1 MQTPA
6 ATIVCPNYTCEQPN
20 PEHHQFCEKCRTPL
34 PKRYLWVVGT
44 RVQKFK
50 EKFKDFNSGE
60 VLADRYVLKGDRL
73 LLDTKPGKVP
83 DVPVEIP
90 DLILPYLRLFSHRIH
105 VPQVYGQLVDE
116 KISKDDLWLLEQGPI
131 YSANPTPSGSEP
143 METPAPQTG
152 KLMPALIGQW
162 AKASPLR
169 QLNWLWQIA
178 NLWHPFMGEGVAGS
192 LLNPELIR
200 VEGSIV
206 RLLEL
211 RLDSKF
217 PNLENLGQ
225 FWSEWIST
233 ANPLIAPFLEQ
244 LCQLL
249 SDGEIKTSDQLV
261 ALLDRALNV
270 CGQLQKREYAIATD
284 TNQGPSRRRNED
296 ACYPNESSTLI
307 TSASGLSSLAIVC
320 DGIGGHEGGNVAS
333 NMAIDAVK
341 KHIEQQQKS
350 LTNLSDPR
358 TITTTLENAA
368 GAANEAISAK
378 NDSQQKQGRQRMG
391 TTLVM
396 SYTHAHELYIT
407 HVGDSRAY
415 WINRSGCRQVTID
428 DDVAS
433 RHVCFGYILYRDALQ
448 QPSSGSLVQALG
460 MGPSAHLHPSVGR
473 FIIDEDSLF
482 LLCSDGLSD
491 NDRVEQYW
499 QSKILPVLNGE
510 LSLTQGVNHLIDL
523 ANYHNGHDN
532 VTVALVHCRVSPN
545 PTAQITPEALLA
557 ELEQIPLPLM
567 HPDAHPDEDTE
578 LPKQE
583 VSTSAPTKLATRST
597 GSRPLL
603 PILLAMILVVGLGIV
618 ALNLNLLKKIA
629 GSKNSESSSENKAAT
644 NLETTSTTNS
654 NPLPPQKWEELNPG
668 TLYQIKANS
677 DQPESAQS
685 FSLYE
690 QSIDT
695 SKNIAQIKT
704 DTFILVKEKPENRNE
719 NAEKWVKVQV
729 CSTSEAT
736 DSATTKPPLGWL
748 SFSELEQAQINLE
761 KSAQEYNDGPCFVEN
776 APPAESSKT
785 EVEPTT
791 SKGKQTNNQNNSKG
805 ANQ

>member
-6 ATIVCPNYTCEQPN
+6 ATIICPNYTCEHPN
-20 PEHHQFCEKCRTPL
+20 PEHNQFCEKCRTPL

-44 RVQKFK
+44 GVKKFK
-50 EKFKDFNSGE
+50 ELNSGE
-60 VLADRYVLKGDRL
+60 VLADRYVFKGDRI
-73 LLDTKPGKVP
+73 LLDTQPGKVP

-90 DLILPYLRLFSHRIH
+90 DLILPYLRLFAQRIH
-105 VPQVYGQLVDE
+105 IPQVYGQLVE
-116 KISKDDLWLLEQGPI
+116 QKITKDDIWLLEQGPI
-131 YSANPTPSGSEP
+131 YATIPTGAGSEVAA
-143 METPAPQTG
+143 TGAPPLNLALGG
-152 KLMPALIGQW
+152 KLMPPLIGQW

-169 QLNWLWQIA
+169 QLNWLWQLA
-178 NLWHPFMGEGVAGS
+178 NLWQPFMGEGVAGS

-217 PNLENLGQ
+217 PSLEDLGQ
-225 FWSEWIST
+225 FWSEWVST
-233 ANPLIAPFLEQ
+233 ANPLIAPFLAK

-249 SDGEIKTSDQLV
+249 TDGEIQTCDQLV
-261 ALLDRALNV
+261 ALLDRGLNV
-270 CGQLQKREYAIATD
+270 CGQLQKREYAIAAD

-296 ACYPNESSTLI
+296 ACYPNNSSTLL
-307 TSASGLSSLAIVC
+307 TSESGLSSLAIVC

-341 KHIEQQQKS
+341 KYIQEQQKS
-350 LTNLSDPR
+350 PANLENPR
-358 TITTTLENAA
+358 TITTILENAA
-368 GAANEAISAK
+368 AAANQEISEK

-396 SYTHAHELYIT
+396 SYTRAHELYIT

-415 WINRSGCRQVTID
+415 WINRNGCRQVTID

-460 MGPSAHLHPSVGR
+460 MGPSAHLHPSVER

-510 LSLTQGVNHLIDL
+510 LTLTQGVNHLIDL
-523 ANYHNGHDN
+523 ANYYNGHDN
-532 VTVALVHCRVSPN
+532 VTVALVRCRVTPN
-545 PTAQITPEALLA
+545 ETAQITPETL
-557 ELEQIPLPLM
+557 LEQLNEIPAPLQD
-567 HPDAHPDEDTE
+567 PDAHPDADTK
-578 LPKQE
+578 LPGQE
-583 VSTSAPTKLATRST
+583 ASSAPTRLATRPT

-603 PILLAMILVVGLGIV
+603 PILLATILVVGLGIV

-629 GSKNSESSSENKAAT
+629 GLNNSESSSENQLAT
-644 NLETTSTTNS
+644 NSQDNSTTNP
-654 NPLPPQKWEELNPG
+654 NPPVSLKWEDLKIG
-668 TLYQIKANS
+668 TLYQIKADS
-677 DQPESAQS
+677 QKSESPL
-685 FSLYE
+685 SLYKNKSNNKSE
-690 QSIDT
+690 EIAKIEKDT
-695 SKNIAQIKT
+695 V
-704 DTFILVKEKPENRNE
+704 ILVKEKQENSE
-719 NAEKWVKVQV
+719 NYEKWLQV
-729 CSTSEAT
+729 EVCLSK
-736 DSATTKPPLGWL
+736 DPPLGDQITSQLGWIVFDKL
-748 SFSELEQAQINLE
+748 NQAQIINLE
-761 KSAQEYNDGPCFVEN
+761 KSDLKYTNGPCVVKISQ
-776 APPAESSKT
+776 P
-785 EVEPTT
+785 
-791 SKGKQTNNQNNSKG
+791 Q
-805 ANQ
+805 